1 MKTGKLTTM
10 IAMALTQPQ
19 EKPPNM
25 RQQKEAME
33 LYEHFHRVVP

>member
-25 RQQKEAME
+25 RQQK
-33 LYEHFHRVVP
+33 RSNGTV